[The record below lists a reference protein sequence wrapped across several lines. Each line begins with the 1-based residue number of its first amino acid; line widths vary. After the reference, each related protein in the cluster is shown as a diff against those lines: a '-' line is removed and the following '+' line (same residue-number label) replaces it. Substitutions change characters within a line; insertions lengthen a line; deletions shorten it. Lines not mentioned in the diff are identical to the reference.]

1 MNTIQ
6 ALITLSIGL
15 FAAVVIALYIAREA
29 YSRGQQA
36 GAADRHRAL
45 VESRK
50 AVAARQRDF
59 VKAMEDQ
66 SQQHEE
72 ELLKVTGTYAQ
83 KFKEASNAQQEAEAT
98 NKALRAEIRHWHDE
112 AGDEIARLRKA
123 TLTQNEIQLLEDM
136 AGKLRLSSA
145 SLHATQQFAD
155 AREARE
161 LALRGDNL
169 VKRLRPSDEAKED
182 AA

>member
-6 ALITLSIGL
+6 ILTTGIGL
-15 FAAVVIALYIAREA
+15 FTALVIVLYVAREA
-29 YSRGQQA
+29 YTRGQQA
-36 GAADRHRAL
+36 SAADRHRAL

-50 AVAARQRDF
+50 AAAARQRDF
-59 VKAMEDQ
+59 VRAMEDQ
-66 SQQHEE
+66 SQRHQE
-72 ELLKVTGTYAQ
+72 ELLEVTGTYAR
-83 KFKEASNAQQEAEAT
+83 KFKEASNAQQEAEA
-98 NKALRAEIRHWHDE
+98 NSRVLRDE
-112 AGDEIARLRKA
+112 LRFCNEAADTEVARLRNC

-136 AGKLRLSSA
+136 AGKLRLSGA

-169 VKRLRPSDEAKED
+169 VKRLRPKNEVKED